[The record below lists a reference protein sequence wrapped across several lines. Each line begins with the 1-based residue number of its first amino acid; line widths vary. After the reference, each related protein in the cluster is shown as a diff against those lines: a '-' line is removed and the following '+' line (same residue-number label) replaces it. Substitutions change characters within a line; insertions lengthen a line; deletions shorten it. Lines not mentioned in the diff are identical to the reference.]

1 MGAVCLS
8 AEADI
13 IAGVVV
19 LAVGVDAMRHV
30 GHDREA
36 AMAALPVVL
45 GLHQLIEVPVWW
57 GAEGIVG
64 DALAGGAA
72 FLYLAI
78 AFGVLPWLVP
88 VAVRRL
94 EPDPTRRRWMTPL
107 VVLGVV
113 VAVALMIPTL
123 VGPIE
128 ITVMGSHLSYAVP
141 LIWGSTLA
149 ALYVVATCG
158 SLLLSSDRVI
168 AIYGLVNL
176 VAVTVLAVLLV
187 TGVISLWC
195 VWAAVA
201 SIFIALH
208 LRRLHRQHSP
218 EPLAV

>member
-1 MGAVCLS
+1 MGPVCIS

-19 LAVGVDAMRHV
+19 LAVGVDTLRHV

-57 GAEGIVG
+57 GAAGLVG

-78 AFGVLPWLVP
+78 AFGLLPWLVP

-94 EPDPTRRRWMTPL
+94 EPEPERRRRMTPL
-107 VVLGVV
+107 VVLGVI
-113 VAVALMIPTL
+113 VAIALMIPTL
-123 VGPIE
+123 RGPIE
-128 ITVMGSHLSYAVP
+128 ILVIGNHLSYAVP
-141 LIWGSTLA
+141 LIWGSGLA

-158 SLLLSSDRVI
+158 SLVLSSDRVI
-168 AIYGLVNL
+168 TIYGIVNL
-176 VAVTVLAVLLV
+176 LAVSALAVLLV

-195 VWAAVA
+195 VWAAA
-201 SIFIALH
+201 TSIAIAIR

-218 EPLAV
+218 EPVPA